1 MNIKHL
7 FQRNKFIVILLFVT
21 FILRL
26 PSLFEPY
33 WYGDEGIYLAI
44 GMAIKR
50 GFLLYRDVFD
60 NKPPLVYLVAA
71 LCGGVQFW
79 FKFFLTVSLLST
91 IYVFYRF
98 SQKVLE
104 KEKSAKIATICLS
117 FFTTIRAFEG
127 NIVNSELLILLPT
140 VVGFYLS
147 LPILKLTKENKTS
160 FSNLRLL
167 LIGILFSLS
176 FLYKVPGLFDF
187 VTLMLLLTFFI
198 LQNKLINLNKRT
210 IILLL
215 GYLSL
220 IVGTGIFFFFKGAFN
235 QFFQS
240 SFVQTFGYLS
250 SWKTGTHSFSLVGLL
265 KTDLAIKTILV
276 TLILFCL
283 WIKRRY
289 SNPTVNFLT
298 IWFIFSLYGAT
309 LSGRPYPHYLVQ
321 IILPLS
327 LIIGYYSQRRAKTVI
342 ALGFFFSLLLILS
355 LVKYRF
361 WTYTTIPYYQNFIT
375 FILGKKNKNSYY
387 SYFGSQV
394 PISYKIAEIV
404 IVNSDS
410 NDKIFVWGNEPYLYP
425 LTKRLPATAYLVSYH
440 IIDLN
445 YYDKVAL
452 EISKERPK
460 IIVYN
465 INEKKFP
472 QLENI
477 LANYYQEID
486 SVGNFLIFSK
496 LKLPQSDGQGISIMR
511 FAKYRLVPG
520 FVRAEILPKGN
531 TVWYL
536 PKRNNISV
544 SPDLMIGDFPAYRQ
558 AGAKE
563 D

>member
-1 MNIKHL
+1 MKIENRRWKSIFYHQSSTTTFNFLSSIVTDMKQKNF
-7 FQRNKFIVILLFVT
+7 FQKNKFIIILLLVV

-33 WYGDEGIYLAI
+33 WYGDEGIYLAV
-44 GMAIKR
+44 GMAIKK

-60 NKPPLVYLVAA
+60 NKPPLIYLLSA
-71 LCGGVQFW
+71 LCGGIQFW

-117 FFTTIRAFEG
+117 FLTTIRALEG

-140 VVGFYLS
+140 MAGFYLS
-147 LPILKLTKENKTS
+147 LPLLKLTKENKTD
-160 FSNLRLL
+160 FSGLKLL

-187 VTLMLLLTFFI
+187 ITLMLLLTFFTR
-198 LQNKLINLNKRT
+198 QNKLINFNKST

-235 QFFQS
+235 EFFQS

-250 SWKTGTHSFSLVGLL
+250 SWKTGSHSFSLVNLL

-276 TLILFCL
+276 SLILFCL
-283 WIKRRY
+283 WIKRRS
-289 SNPTVNFLT
+289 SNPTINFLI

-327 LIIGYYSQRRAKTVI
+327 LIIGFYSQRRAKALM
-342 ALGFFFSLLLILS
+342 ALGIFFTLLLVFSMLR
-355 LVKYRF
+355 YHF
-361 WTYTTIPYYQNFIT
+361 WTYTTIPYFQNFIS
-375 FILGKKNKNSYY
+375 FVLGKKDKNSYY

-394 PISYKIAEIV
+394 PVSYKIAEIIV
-404 IVNSDS
+404 VNS
-410 NDKIFVWGNEPYLYP
+410 NDEDKLFVWGNEPYLYP
-425 LTKRLPATAYLVSYH
+425 LSKRLPATPYLAAYH
-440 IIDLN
+440 IIDLK
-445 YYDKVAL
+445 YYNQVAL
-452 EISKERPK
+452 EIIKEKPK

-465 INEKKFP
+465 NQNKFP

-477 LANYYQEID
+477 LANYYQKIYT
-486 SVGNFLIFSK
+486 VGNFTIFSTSN
-496 LKLPQSDGQGISIMR
+496 PR
-511 FAKYRLVPG
+511 
-520 FVRAEILPKGN
+520 
-531 TVWYL
+531 
-536 PKRNNISV
+536 
-544 SPDLMIGDFPAYRQ
+544 
-558 AGAKE
+558 
-563 D
+563 